1 MKKELTE
8 LRIDTIDSRGR
19 GRGTTTVGDGTQRPV
34 VVTGAYPGDLVDV
47 RLRRRKAKTYLG
59 EITAIVEA
67 GVLRREPFCRHFA
80 DCGGCTIQ
88 DVAYVDQL
96 AAKHGIV
103 VAAFREA
110 GFRVGPSPGGVAG
123 DTSPGHPGPDD
134 TPGSGSSAAPALP
147 EIPRVLPAPREHHYR
162 NKLEFSFGA
171 QRWLSTEEIAH
182 AEEITD
188 RRGLGFHVA
197 GRFDRVLDLDECHL
211 QPEPS
216 ESIRRFLGEYAREH
230 DLTFYEAREHHGLL
244 RLLTIRTALTGETM
258 VILMFGEDQPAA
270 IDRVMSDLAA
280 AFPEITS
287 LNYVINTSKNDSLFP
302 QEVRGWRGEPWITE
316 LSGPNR
322 LRIRPK
328 AFYQTNPEQAVHLY
342 QRAVEMAG
350 LPRDARVFDL
360 YSGIGSIAL
369 FIARSVESVVGV
381 ESIPDAVTAAREN
394 AELNG
399 IRNVV
404 FEEGEVEAILSDVAA
419 RHGVPDAVIV
429 DPPRVGLHPRALAAV
444 RELAPETILYISCNP
459 RTQAADIAGLID
471 LYQVAALQPVDMFPQ
486 TRHVENIAIL
496 RRIDS
501 VDTSRRQT

>member
-8 LRIDTIDSRGR
+8 LRIVAIDSRGR

-34 VVTGAYPGDLVDV
+34 VVTGAYPGDLVDL

-59 EITAIVEA
+59 EITAISEA
-67 GVLRREPFCRHFA
+67 GVPRREPFCRHFA

-88 DVAYVDQL
+88 DLAYADQL
-96 AAKHGIV
+96 TAKHAMV
-103 VAAFREA
+103 AAAFREA
-110 GFRVGPSPGGVAG
+110 GFGVVPSAPATVGGAFTGEATRDASSTGG
-123 DTSPGHPGPDD
+123 S
-134 TPGSGSSAAPALP
+134 PALP
-147 EIPRVLPAPREHHYR
+147 SLPELPAVLPAPRERHYR

-182 AEEITD
+182 AEEIAD

-216 ESIRRFLGEYAREH
+216 ESIRRFLREYAREH

-244 RLLTIRTALTGETM
+244 RLLTIRTALSGETM

-270 IDRVMSDLAA
+270 IERIMTDLAA

-287 LNYVINTSKNDSLFP
+287 LNYVINTSRNDSLFP
-302 QEVRGWRGEPWITE
+302 QDVRGWRGDPWITE
-316 LSGPNR
+316 HSGPNR

-342 QRAVEMAG
+342 QRAVEMAD

-369 FIARSVESVVGV
+369 FIARSVASVVGV

-399 IRNVV
+399 IDNAI
-404 FEEGEVEAILSDVAA
+404 FEEGEVEAILPAVAE
-419 RHGVPDAVIV
+419 RDGVPDAVVV
-429 DPPRVGLHPRALAAV
+429 DPPRVGLHPKALAAL
-444 RELAPETILYISCNP
+444 RDLAPATVVYISCNP
-459 RTQAADIAGLID
+459 RTQATDIAGLAD
-471 LYQVAALQPVDMFPQ
+471 LYRVEALQPVDMFPQ

-496 RRIDS
+496 RRTDS
-501 VDTSRRQT
+501 VDTSPRQT